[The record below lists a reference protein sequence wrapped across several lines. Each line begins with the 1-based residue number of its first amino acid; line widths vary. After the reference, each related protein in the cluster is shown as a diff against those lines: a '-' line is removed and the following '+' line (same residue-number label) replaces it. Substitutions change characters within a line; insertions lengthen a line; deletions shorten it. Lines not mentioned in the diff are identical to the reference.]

1 MKTKQSS
8 SSMSYKRRVVLAIQA
23 GIALGLAFALSLR
36 AIDTGSLQ
44 QYVFVLIFLS
54 IGIFKLLLWIRQG
67 KQTL

>member
-1 MKTKQSS
+1 M
-8 SSMSYKRRVVLAIQA
+8 LAIQA

>member
-8 SSMSYKRRVVLAIQA
+8 SSLSYKRRVVLAVQT
-23 GIALGLAFALSLR
+23 GIALGLALAIALR

-44 QYVFVLIFLS
+44 QYALVLLFLG